1 MTEGTK
7 TGSLAAV
14 VGIVVLL
21 AWATSNSTRVNTPVI
36 AGMVGKPLFEK
47 FTDPTTAASLKIL
60 RYDTPS
66 ENYVDFEVA
75 RDRKV
80 GLWTIPSHESYPAD
94 AGKQMS
100 DAANLFVDL
109 KVVGVATQKKSEQ
122 ALFGVVEPNKQNA
135 DKGGDGVGMLVQLRD
150 EKGNML
156 ADLIIGKED
165 KNKRYVRVPSEDVVY
180 VVDLETSSLSTD
192 FKKWIEPD
200 LLKLSSNDI
209 ETLGVRDYQIV
220 QVQQGLAL
228 DRKYEADLTFATT
241 NGQWE
246 ASRITSYE
254 SDPPTERPLTPDE
267 QLNTTK
273 LNEIKNTL
281 DNLKIADVVKKPAG
295 LAADLKADSNLL
307 KNTESLSSLQ
317 RRGFFPNPNQKGDEG
332 IEFFAKSGELIV
344 TLKDGV
350 QYLLRF
356 GASAGAEINA
366 VEPEAGKDGETK
378 EEFSINRFMLVTARV
393 DESKFPM
400 PELERLPETVEE
412 LKEIERMKQKPVDM
426 PAEVP
431 APQTTP
437 TEPTVPAAT
446 DEKPAEP
453 ASDKPASDKPASD
466 KPASDKPAED
476 KPTPEK
482 PTEDNPVADKPADD
496 KPVDENPAEAKPD
509 APAAAPDK
517 PTAFSLQNAR
527 PLGRLVSLQEPQEE
541 VKKADSPAP
550 TTAPASTDAPT
561 TSDAPVKTN
570 APAVSQ
576 EPTEDDWKERLE
588 ATRERITK
596 ENKRK
601 LDLRDEKLKTAK
613 NKVAELNGR
622 FADWYYVVSESDYKK
637 LRIALTELVQ
647 PKSAGGAAP
656 GAPQGGFPG
665 GAGAFPGFQ
674 P

>member
-21 AWATSNSTRVNTPVI
+21 AWVTSNSTRVNTPVI
-36 AGMVGKPLFEK
+36 QGMIGKPLFEK

-60 RYDTPS
+60 RYDTPT

-100 DAANLFVDL
+100 DAANLFVGL
-109 KVVGVATQKKSEQ
+109 KVVGIATQKKAEQ
-122 ALFGVVEPNKQNA
+122 VLFGVVEPNKQNA
-135 DKGGDGVGMLVQLRD
+135 SKGGEGVGMLVQLRD

-180 VVDLETSSLSTD
+180 VVDLETTSLSTD

-209 ETLGVRDYQIV
+209 ETLGVRDYEII
-220 QVQQGLAL
+220 QVQQGLGL
-228 DRKYEADLTFATT
+228 QQKYEADLTFATS
-241 NGQWE
+241 NGQWQ
-246 ASRITSYE
+246 ANRITSFE
-254 SDPPTERPLTPDE
+254 SDPPSERALTANE
-267 QLNTTK
+267 QLNATK

-281 DNLKIADVVKKPAG
+281 DNLKIADVLKKPAG

-307 KNTESLSSLQ
+307 KNPESVSSLK
-317 RRGFFPNPNQKGDEG
+317 RRGFFPDPNQKADEG
-332 IEFFAKSGELIV
+332 IEFLAKSGELIV

-366 VEPEAGKDGETK
+366 VEPEAGKEGEAPK
-378 EEFSINRFMLVTARV
+378 EEFSINRFMLVTARL

-412 LKEIERMKQKPVDM
+412 LKEMERMKQKPADM
-426 PAEVP
+426 PASVP
-431 APQTTP
+431 APQPTPVEPAVPATTEDKPAEP
-437 TEPTVPAAT
+437 TETKPAEEKGTEDKPAEG
-446 DEKPAEP
+446 DKPAEEKPAEP
-453 ASDKPASDKPASD
+453 AAPA
-466 KPASDKPAED
+466 
-476 KPTPEK
+476 
-482 PTEDNPVADKPADD
+482 
-496 KPVDENPAEAKPD
+496 D
-509 APAAAPDK
+509 APAAGK
-517 PTAFSLQNAR
+517 PATLSLNR
-527 PLGRLVSLQEPQEE
+527 DIPEGRLVAFQEPQEA
-541 VKKADSPAP
+541 KKTDEPAKAEA
-550 TTAPASTDAPT
+550 TPA
-561 TSDAPVKTN
+561 
-570 APAVSQ
+570 SQ
-576 EPTEDDWKERLE
+576 EPTEEEWKERLE
-588 ATRERITK
+588 STRERITK

-601 LDLRDEKLKTAK
+601 LDLRDEKLKAAK

-622 FADWYYVVSESDYKK
+622 FADWFYVVSESDFKK
-637 LRIALTELVQ
+637 LKIALSELVQ
-647 PKSAGGAAP
+647 PKTAAGAGA
-656 GAPQGGFPG
+656 GAPQGGGFPG
-665 GAGAFPGFQ
+665 GGAFPGFQ

>member
-36 AGMVGKPLFEK
+36 QGMIGKPLFEK

-60 RYDTPS
+60 RYDTPT

-100 DAANLFVDL
+100 DAANLFVGL
-109 KVVGVATQKKSEQ
+109 KVVGIATQKKAEQ

-135 DKGGDGVGMLVQLRD
+135 DKGGEGVGMLVQLRD

-180 VVDLETSSLSTD
+180 VVDLETTSLSTD

-228 DRKYEADLTFATT
+228 DRKYEADLTFATS
-241 NGQWE
+241 NGQWQ
-246 ASRITSYE
+246 ASRITSFE

-267 QLNTTK
+267 QLNATK

-295 LAADLKADSNLL
+295 LAADLRADSNLL

-332 IEFFAKSGELIV
+332 IEFYAKSGELIV

-366 VEPEAGKDGETK
+366 VEPEAGKEGEKAK

-412 LKEIERMKQKPVDM
+412 LKEMERMKQKPADM
-426 PAEVP
+426 PAVVP
-431 APQTTP
+431 APQATSV
-437 TEPTVPAAT
+437 EPAVPATTEAKPGEEKGT
-446 DEKPAEP
+446 DKTTEETTAEGDKPTAEKPAEP
-453 ASDKPASDKPASD
+453 ATPAAEAPAPEKPASLSLQLGV
-466 KPASDKPAED
+466 
-476 KPTPEK
+476 PTGRFVGFQEPQE
-482 PTEDNPVADKPADD
+482 
-496 KPVDENPAEAKPD
+496 EAKKPD
-509 APAAAPDK
+509 APA
-517 PTAFSLQNAR
+517 
-527 PLGRLVSLQEPQEE
+527 
-541 VKKADSPAP
+541 KADA
-550 TTAPASTDAPT
+550 AVK
-561 TSDAPVKTN
+561 SDAP
-570 APAVSQ
+570 AVAQ
-576 EPTEDDWKERLE
+576 EPTEEEWKERLE
-588 ATRERITK
+588 ATRDRITK

-601 LDLRDEKLKTAK
+601 LDLRDEKLKVAK

-622 FADWYYVVSESDYKK
+622 FADWYYVVSEADYKK
-637 LRIALTELVQ
+637 LRIVLPELVQ
-647 PKSAGGAAP
+647 PKSASGPGAGA

-665 GAGAFPGFQ
+665 GGAFPGFQ

>member
-21 AWATSNSTRVNTPVI
+21 AFATSNSNRVNTPVI
-36 AGMVGKPLFEK
+36 TGMIGKPLFEK
-47 FTDPTTAASLKIL
+47 FTDPASAASLKIL
-60 RYDTPS
+60 RYDTPT

-94 AGKQMS
+94 AGQQMS
-100 DAANLFVDL
+100 DAANLFVGL
-109 KVVGVATQKKSEQ
+109 KVVDIATQKKSEQ

-135 DKGGDGVGMLVQLRD
+135 DKGGEGVGMLVQLRD
-150 EKGNML
+150 DKGNML

-165 KNKRYVRVPSEDVVY
+165 KKKRYVRVPSEDVIY
-180 VVDLETSSLSTD
+180 VVDLETSALSTD

-228 DRKYEADLTFATT
+228 DRKYEADLTFATA
-241 NGQWE
+241 NGQWQ
-246 ASRITSYE
+246 ANRITSFE
-254 SDPPTERPLTPDE
+254 SDPPTERQLTLDE
-267 QLNTTK
+267 QLNATK

-281 DNLKIADVVKKPAG
+281 DNLKIADVLKKPAG

-332 IEFFAKSGELIV
+332 IEFFAKSGELVV

-366 VEPEAGKDGETK
+366 VPPEAGKDGEK
-378 EEFSINRFMLVTARV
+378 AQEEFSINRFMLVTARV

-412 LKEIERMKQKPVDM
+412 LKELERMKQKPADM
-426 PAEVP
+426 PAIAP
-431 APQTTP
+431 APEGAP
-437 TEPTVPAAT
+437 VES
-446 DEKPAEP
+446 KPAEP
-453 ASDKPASDKPASD
+453 AAPATTEDKPVEPAADKPADEKG
-466 KPASDKPAED
+466 AED
-476 KPTPEK
+476 KNAAGDNPTPEK
-482 PTEDNPVADKPADD
+482 PADPVAPAADSPAAPEKPASLSLQSAT
-496 KPVDENPAEAKPD
+496 PAGRLVSFQEPQEQAKKAD
-509 APAAAPDK
+509 APAAVE
-517 PTAFSLQNAR
+517 T
-527 PLGRLVSLQEPQEE
+527 
-541 VKKADSPAP
+541 PAK
-550 TTAPASTDAPT
+550 
-561 TSDAPVKTN
+561 SDAP
-570 APAVSQ
+570 AASQ
-576 EPTEDDWKERLE
+576 EPTEEEWKERLE

-601 LDLRDEKLKTAK
+601 LDLRDEKLKAAK
-613 NKVAELNGR
+613 NKVSELNGR
-622 FADWYYVVSESDYKK
+622 FADWYYVVSEADYKK
-637 LRIALTELVQ
+637 LRIALAELVQ
-647 PKSAGGAAP
+647 PKSASGAGA
-656 GAPQGGFPG
+656 GAPPSGFPG
-665 GAGAFPGFQ
+665 GGGFPGFQ

>member
-21 AWATSNSTRVNTPVI
+21 AWATSNSTRVNTPAI
-36 AGMVGKPLFEK
+36 TGMIGQPLFEK

-60 RYDTPS
+60 RYDTPT

-100 DAANLFVDL
+100 DAANLFVGL
-109 KVVGVATQKKSEQ
+109 KVVGIATQKKAEQ

-135 DKGGDGVGMLVQLRD
+135 DKGGEGVGMLVQLRD

-180 VVDLETSSLSTD
+180 VVDLETTSLSTD

-228 DRKYEADLTFATT
+228 DRKYEADLTFATA
-241 NGQWE
+241 NGQWQ
-246 ASRITSYE
+246 AGRITSFE

-267 QLNTTK
+267 QLNATK

-295 LAADLKADSNLL
+295 LAADLRADSNLL

-332 IEFFAKSGELIV
+332 IEFYAKSGELIV

-366 VEPEAGKDGETK
+366 VDPEAGKEGEKGK

-412 LKEIERMKQKPVDM
+412 LKEMERMKQKPADM
-426 PAEVP
+426 PAIVP
-431 APQTTP
+431 SPEATP
-437 TEPTVPAAT
+437 VEPAVPAAT
-446 DEKPAEP
+446 EDKPAEPAEAKPAEEKGTEDKPAEGEKPVAEKPAEP
-453 ASDKPASDKPASD
+453 AAPAADAPA
-466 KPASDKPAED
+466 
-476 KPTPEK
+476 PEK
-482 PTEDNPVADKPADD
+482 PATLSMQQDTPTGRFVGFQEPQD
-496 KPVDENPAEAKPD
+496 EAKKTDTPAKAD
-509 APAAAPDK
+509 APAQADVPAA
-517 PTAFSLQNAR
+517 T
-527 PLGRLVSLQEPQEE
+527 
-541 VKKADSPAP
+541 
-550 TTAPASTDAPT
+550 
-561 TSDAPVKTN
+561 
-570 APAVSQ
+570 Q
-576 EPTEDDWKERLE
+576 EPTEEEWKERLE

-601 LDLRDEKLKTAK
+601 LDLRDEKLKVAK

-637 LRIALTELVQ
+637 LRIALPELVQ
-647 PKSAGGAAP
+647 PKSAAGPSAGA
-656 GAPQGGFPG
+656 GPQGGFPG
-665 GAGAFPGFQ
+665 GGSFPGFQ

>member
-21 AWATSNSTRVNTPVI
+21 AWATSNSTRVNAPVI
-36 AGMVGKPLFEK
+36 TGMIGKPLFEK

-60 RYDTPS
+60 RYDTPT

-80 GLWTIPSHESYPAD
+80 GMWTIPSHESYPAD

-100 DAANLFVDL
+100 DAANLFVGL
-109 KVVGVATQKKSEQ
+109 KVVGIATQKKSEQ
-122 ALFGVVEPNKQNA
+122 VLFGVVEPNKQNA
-135 DKGGDGVGMLVQLRD
+135 SKGGEGVGMLVQLRD

-180 VVDLETSSLSTD
+180 VVDLETTSLSTD

-209 ETLGVRDYQIV
+209 ETLGVRDYEII
-220 QVQQGLAL
+220 QVQQNLGLQ
-228 DRKYEADLTFATT
+228 RKYEADLTFATS
-241 NGQWE
+241 NGQWQ
-246 ASRITSYE
+246 ANRITSFE
-254 SDPPTERPLTPDE
+254 SDPPSERPLTPDE

-281 DNLKIADVVKKPAG
+281 DNLKIADVLKKPSG

-307 KNTESLSSLQ
+307 KNPESLSSLQ
-317 RRGFFPNPNQKGDEG
+317 RRGFFPNPNQKADEG
-332 IEFFAKSGELIV
+332 IEFYAKSGELIV

-366 VEPEAGKDGETK
+366 VEPEAGKEGEAPK
-378 EEFSINRFMLVTARV
+378 EEFSINRFMLVTARL

-412 LKEIERMKQKPVDM
+412 LKEMERMKQKPADM
-426 PAEVP
+426 PASVP
-431 APQTTP
+431 APQPTP
-437 TEPTVPAAT
+437 VEPSVPAT
-446 DEKPAEP
+446 TEDKPAEP
-453 ASDKPASDKPASD
+453 TEP
-466 KPASDKPAED
+466 KPAED
-476 KPTPEK
+476 KGDEKAKDGDK
-482 PTEDNPVADKPADD
+482 PTEDKPAEV
-496 KPVDENPAEAKPD
+496 KPAEPTPAD
-509 APAAAPDK
+509 APAGEK
-517 PTAFSLQNAR
+517 PATLSSNRHIPA
-527 PLGRLVSLQEPQEE
+527 GRFVSLQEPQEAKKPDE
-541 VKKADSPAP
+541 PKKAD
-550 TTAPASTDAPT
+550 APAA
-561 TSDAPVKTN
+561 A
-570 APAVSQ
+570 Q
-576 EPTEDDWKERLE
+576 ELTEEEWKERLE
-588 ATRERITK
+588 STRERITK

-601 LDLRDEKLKTAK
+601 LDLRDEKLKAAK

-637 LRIALTELVQ
+637 LKIALSELVQ
-647 PKSAGGAAP
+647 PKSAAGAGA

-665 GAGAFPGFQ
+665 GGAFPGFQ